1 MKVLMKRLLSVLCV
15 VAALSVATLGVE
27 MFFADAASNSITV
40 TSAITG
46 EKKYTG
52 DDLQE
57 AFSAAE
63 RGCIVAISR
72 YITLTADVT
81 LSAEVML
88 TGQSYIKFE
97 DYRILLH
104 GKGALF
110 VDTRLRTKYIAA
122 ANAAY
127 SEIEM
132 VEENGGFLYY
142 IVAQAPSFG
151 KAKPTFKESGIVYG
165 NRVDEESGILYH
177 DVVVSGITT
186 GELGSL
192 VSITASNSEKV
203 DVTYNGTVSVND
215 RTYVTN
221 GSTMV
226 LSASNHDFAEKVTK
240 SYTVILLGDVNGNG
254 MVDAADANLISC
266 HANGTK
272 PLTGNALLAADANQD
287 SFVTW
292 EDAQLLCDKYV
303 RIDSYSSPLA

>member
-27 MFFADAASNSITV
+27 IFFADAASNSITV

-151 KAKPTFKESGIVYG
+151 KAKPTFK
-165 NRVDEESGILYH
+165 ESGILYH